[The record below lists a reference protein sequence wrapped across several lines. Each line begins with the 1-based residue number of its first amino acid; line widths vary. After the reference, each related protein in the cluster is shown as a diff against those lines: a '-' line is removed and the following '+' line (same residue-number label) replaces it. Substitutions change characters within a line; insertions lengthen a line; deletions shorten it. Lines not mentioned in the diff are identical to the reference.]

1 VPRRVPTARPSVPWR
16 RPRRPTDRC
25 YRCDEPG
32 HVARDLCCRAEQ
44 LARGRVLQN
53 S

>member
-1 VPRRVPTARPSVPWR
+1 HPRRNGERHSER

-32 HVARDLCCRAEQ
+32 HVARDSVAVPP
-44 LARGRVLQN
+44 GRECGPLRRQ
-53 S
+53 